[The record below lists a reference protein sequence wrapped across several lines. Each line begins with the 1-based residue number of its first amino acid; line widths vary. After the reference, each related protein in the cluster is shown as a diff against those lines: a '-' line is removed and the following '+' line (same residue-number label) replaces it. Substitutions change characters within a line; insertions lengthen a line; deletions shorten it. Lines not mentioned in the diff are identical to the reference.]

1 MPANCCIA
9 ADCAAAAEN
18 AEEAVEVVEADEV
31 EEQAAATAG
40 LNDEEAALAKSKLK
54 MRRNEFGLEGG
65 PTKKQMENLGG
76 QKFGWPK
83 TGRRE

>member
-40 LNDEEAALAKSKLK
+40 LNDEEAALAKSKL
-54 MRRNEFGLEGG
+54 RNSIAGWT
-65 PTKKQMENLGG
+65 PAALGN
-76 QKFGWPK
+76 
-83 TGRRE
+83 RLR